1 MKDPDKDQDKA
12 QDKEPDRTDTFGEV
26 FTPPVLIEEL
36 LEHLPKSIWSNPDLA
51 WLDPCAGTGN
61 FMDCIL
67 PRLMEGLST
76 AFPQP
81 AARKRHI
88 LTKMITMVE
97 LNPANV
103 RVLRK
108 KYGCGKSA
116 TILSGDFLDNKVI
129 DDATATYD
137 VILANPPYQTPK
149 KTSYEGS
156 VGNRT
161 LWDLF
166 IKKAWTLGKRSK
178 MKDGQRATSLQ
189 QLSPQQTSFAGDSG
203 SVLGFIT
210 PCNWRRPGHPLYQL
224 LSNHLDY
231 LHIYGKPAGMEHFHV
246 QTRFDL
252 YVVRVTDVVADSKRP
267 IPLLVDEMG
276 ENHTKTIVPSE
287 WPFLPNYM
295 YKTIQSILVKNIDD
309 SSGDGLPILYDSAM
323 YDARKLT
330 KRQTDKH
337 KYPVIHTL
345 TQKGIGFRYADHASK
360 TQFGVPKVILNVNE
374 KQYPVLDMSGKYGLS
389 QLSFAIPIRTK
400 TEGERILQCIESPV
414 FQDILRA
421 TKWGSFQT
429 DYRMFHY
436 FRKDFTKILC
446 NGGGK
451 YTPKTKKKQTP
462 QQNNRTKKYTKS

>member
-1 MKDPDKDQDKA
+1 M
-12 QDKEPDRTDTFGEV
+12 DRTDTFGEV
-26 FTPPVLIEEL
+26 FTPPILIQEL
-36 LEHLPKSIWSNPDLA
+36 LEHLPKPVWSNPDLT

-61 FMDCIL
+61 FLECIL

-103 RVLRK
+103 RVLRN
-108 KYGCGKSA
+108 KYGQGAGSLQPNGGA
-116 TILSGDFLDNKVI
+116 TTILSGDFLDNKVI
-129 DDATATYD
+129 DETIAVYD
-137 VILANPPYQTPK
+137 IILANPPYQTPK
-149 KTSYEGS
+149 QESYEGS

-166 IKKAWTLGKRSK
+166 IKKAWTIGQRSK
-178 MKDGQRATSLQ
+178 MKGGA
-189 QLSPQQTSFAGDSG
+189 
-203 SVLGFIT
+203 VLGFIT

-231 LHIYGKPAGMEHFHV
+231 LHIFGKPAGMEHFHV

-252 YVVRVTDVVADSKRP
+252 YVVRPSESEEKGRP
-267 IPLLVDEMG
+267 IPFLVDERG
-276 ENHTKTIVPSE
+276 EKHVNEIVPTE

-295 YKTIQSILVKNIDD
+295 YKTIQSILVKDLDLDIDHEK
-309 SSGDGLPILYDSAM
+309 GLPVIYDSAM

-330 KRQTDKH
+330 KRPTHKH
-337 KYPVIHTL
+337 KYPIIHTL
-345 TQKGIGFRYADHASK
+345 TQKGIGLRYADHTSN
-360 TQFGVPKVILNVNE
+360 TQFGVSKVILNVNE

-389 QLSFAIPIRTK
+389 QLSFAIPVRSK
-400 TEGERILQCIESPV
+400 KEGESMIACIGSPV

-436 FRKDFTKILC
+436 FRPDFTKILC
-446 NGGGK
+446 GKNGK
-451 YTPKTKKKQTP
+451 SNKTVKTKSSMSSHIHNNVTKKKRSK
-462 QQNNRTKKYTKS
+462 NNIVTI